1 MIKSIQAKLANE
13 EFVAN
18 APEVVVEKEKARLM
32 EFEEAREVLVESL

>member
-18 APEVVVEKEKARLM
+18 APEAVVEKEKARLV
-32 EFEEAREVLVESL
+32 EFKEELKKLK